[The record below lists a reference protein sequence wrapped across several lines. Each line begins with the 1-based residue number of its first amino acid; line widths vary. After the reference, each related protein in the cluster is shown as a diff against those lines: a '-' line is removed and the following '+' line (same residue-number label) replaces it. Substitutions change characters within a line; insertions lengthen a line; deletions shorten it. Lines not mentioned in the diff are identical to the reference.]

1 MIPSEDHSMLHTI
14 RTAGTLLGLVALVGL
29 VLVTTG
35 CSDSTS
41 SSGGGSTANL
51 SVKELIAKGDMTTIG
66 ARGVGAKDELIA
78 CLDDPDVNIRLN
90 AAAALGRLKG
100 DGVSAIPAML
110 SSMKGMSETDR
121 RTLVYAITDMGK
133 DAVKYLVIAVASS
146 DPDQIRY
153 GTQIL
158 GTGGYGK
165 EAKDAV
171 DPLTAILKSDADDEV
186 KTHAVMALASIGTPA
201 TPAIP
206 AIQAVAATATGT
218 LKRQADG
225 AIRRINDAH
234 KPGQFTEKR

>member
-66 ARGVGAKDELIA
+66 ARGVGAKDELIVL
-78 CLDDPDVNIRLN
+78 LDDPDANIRVN
-90 AAAALGRLKG
+90 AAGALGRLKG
-100 DGVSAIPAML
+100 DGASAIPAIL
-110 SSMKGMSETDR
+110 KAMKHDAGRPNMT
-121 RTLVYAITDMGK
+121 YAITDMGK
-133 DAVKYLVIAVASS
+133 DAVPYLVTAIGSS
-146 DPDQIRY
+146 DPTLIRY

-186 KTHAVMALASIGTPA
+186 KTHAVMALASIGTAA
-201 TPAIP
+201 TPSIP